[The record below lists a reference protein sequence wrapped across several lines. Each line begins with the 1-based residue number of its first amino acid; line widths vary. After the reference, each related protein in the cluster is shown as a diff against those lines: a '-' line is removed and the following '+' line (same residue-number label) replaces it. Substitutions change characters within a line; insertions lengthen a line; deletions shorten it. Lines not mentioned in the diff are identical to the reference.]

1 MPFLLFWLQGS
12 THEAPNGSVYLGDKT
27 RWPLLQVPA
36 LKAKVD
42 SPLAASG
49 LQPRGMT
56 DRSRFSITAIG
67 SLHTGWALKVDGV
80 IRRASPSLIV
90 LGAYVDAIMAGAD
103 EADADNIA
111 RAIEA
116 RPWPTYEERMAVFSP
131 AGPWKPS
138 RDPFTPRPA
147 HKFGRADL

>member
-1 MPFLLFWLQGS
+1 M
-12 THEAPNGSVYLGDKT
+12 H
-27 RWPLLQVPA
+27 
-36 LKAKVD
+36 
-42 SPLAASG
+42 ASCK
-49 LQPRGMT
+49 QTPRGRWLYRSVMT
-56 DRSRFSITAIG
+56 DRSRFSIIPIG

-80 IRRASPSLIV
+80 LRRSSPSLIP
-90 LGAYVDAIMAGAD
+90 LGAYVDAIMAGAS

-138 RDPFTPRPA
+138 RDPFTPHA
-147 HKFGRADL
+147 IQKSGRADL